1 MDCRSFFKTLWTII
15 EKVLPWVIIVLV
27 ITFGFRSC
35 NDSRRYTEQLDSIQ
49 STTDDLKQSID
60 DIGAGLGRQESIITE
75 LRDCQSIL
83 ESTIDDINST
93 VQSTNN
99 NLNELIG
106 NEQRVDGSVGAIR
119 GTVRQ
124 LESTVNLTIRG
135 IEETGIE

>member
-1 MDCRSFFKTLWTII
+1 MDCKSFFKTLWTII

-60 DIGAGLGRQESIITE
+60 DIGAGLGRQESIIAE
-75 LRDCQSIL
+75 LRDYQSVL

-93 VQSTNN
+93 VRSTND

-106 NEQRVDGSVGAIR
+106 NEQQVDGSVGAIR

-124 LESTVNLTIRG
+124 LESTIDFTIRG

>member
-119 GTVRQ
+119 G
-124 LESTVNLTIRG
+124 

>member
-1 MDCRSFFKTLWTII
+1 MDCKSFFKTLWTII

-35 NDSRRYTEQLDSIQ
+35 NDSSRYNEQLDSIQ

-60 DIGAGLGRQESIITE
+60 NIGAGLNRQESIIAE
-75 LRDCQSIL
+75 LNDCQSRL

-93 VQSTNN
+93 VQSTND

-106 NEQRVDGSVGAIR
+106 NEQHVDGSVGAIR

-124 LESTVNLTIRG
+124 LESAIDITIRG
-135 IEETGIE
+135 IEETGVQ